1 MKQKIYKISILSN
14 QRLKTSNVLMLMN
27 FISNDYCNKLGNA
40 SQKQIGMKRY
50 FVLRF
55 TVSHTKTV
63 FEVVDGFF
71 NVYTDFICF
80 FPFCLTPFYSWIGT
94 KILFRINVNHPP
106 TGRCCAGIITMAY
119 TAFCFIRFI
128 VFPFHFRADK
138 FHRRDFAF

>member
-1 MKQKIYKISILSN
+1 MYWCWWIISATITV
-14 QRLKTSNVLMLMN
+14 TSWAMPAKSKSAWSV
-27 FISNDYCNKLGNA
+27 ISFC
-40 SQKQIGMKRY
+40 
-50 FVLRF
+50 VLRLA
-55 TVSHTKTV
+55 TQTV

-80 FPFCLTPFYSWIGT
+80 FPFCRTPFHSGIGT

-119 TAFCFIRFI
+119 TAVCFICFI

-138 FHRRDFAF
+138 FHRRDFAFSNPISPKRAL